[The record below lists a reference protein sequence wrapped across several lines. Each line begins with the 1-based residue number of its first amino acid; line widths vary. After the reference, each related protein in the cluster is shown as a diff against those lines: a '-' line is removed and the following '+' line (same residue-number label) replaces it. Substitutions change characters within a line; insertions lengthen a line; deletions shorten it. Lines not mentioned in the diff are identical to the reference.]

1 MRRNFLAYSP
11 PATCTCTFLVN
22 THTSQEKNAR
32 QKQNPVARRCRPPR
46 LSRHESHAPLAFAHF
61 DVEALS
67 VALAGGKRLV
77 EADFERTAHG
87 IRQHTGANVTPP
99 HEIFNL
105 WFQGFDDVPPVVRLC
120 AEKSGR
126 LGLRQ
131 VLLDDANVESLG
143 IDEVMERKRKEGK
156 ISMQTWSD
164 IVRTYLLSRHG
175 GVWADASLYVSK
187 LPEEATT
194 QPFYSCR
201 HRVVDNFVE
210 NPSIFREANGE
221 FESKWTSFFLASHKG
236 DVVTSW
242 LYDCFAQYWRVWD
255 AGVDYFLCDMLL
267 RLGYEEV
274 PAVRREIDAIAVNND
289 GALYALRY
297 FLQQDFDSAMWQ
309 KWGHNTLNIFK
320 LDWRIRTGAIAR
332 KSYFGRLKEELL

>member
-1 MRRNFLAYSP
+1 MP
-11 PATCTCTFLVN
+11 G
-22 THTSQEKNAR
+22 HK
-32 QKQNPVARRCRPPR
+32 
-46 LSRHESHAPLAFAHF
+46 
-61 DVEALS
+61 
-67 VALAGGKRLV
+67 
-77 EADFERTAHG
+77 
-87 IRQHTGANVTPP
+87 TPP
-99 HEIFNL
+99 PSCEIFNL
-105 WFQGFDDVPPVVRLC
+105 WFQGYDDVPPIVRLC
-120 AEKSGR
+120 TDKAKR

-131 VLLDDANVESLG
+131 VLLDEASVEALS
-143 IDEVMERKRKEGK
+143 IDEEMVRKHKEGK

-164 IVRTYLLSRHG
+164 IIRTYLLSRCG

-210 NPSIFREANGE
+210 NPSIFRDANGE
-221 FESKWTSFFLASHKG
+221 FESKWTFFFLASHKG

-255 AGVDYFLCDMLL
+255 AGVDYFLCDMIL

-289 GALYALRY
+289 GALYALRHS
-297 FLQQDFDSAMWQ
+297 LSQDFDPDIWQ
-309 KWGHNTLNIFK
+309 KWGRNTLNIFK
-320 LDWRIRTGAIAR
+320 LDWRIRTGATNSN
-332 KSYFGRLKEELL
+332 SYFGRLKEELL

>member
-1 MRRNFLAYSP
+1 M
-11 PATCTCTFLVN
+11 
-22 THTSQEKNAR
+22 
-32 QKQNPVARRCRPPR
+32 
-46 LSRHESHAPLAFAHF
+46 
-61 DVEALS
+61 
-67 VALAGGKRLV
+67 
-77 EADFERTAHG
+77 
-87 IRQHTGANVTPP
+87 
-99 HEIFNL
+99 
-105 WFQGFDDVPPVVRLC
+105 RLC

-221 FESKWTSFFLASHKG
+221 FESKWTFFFLASHKG